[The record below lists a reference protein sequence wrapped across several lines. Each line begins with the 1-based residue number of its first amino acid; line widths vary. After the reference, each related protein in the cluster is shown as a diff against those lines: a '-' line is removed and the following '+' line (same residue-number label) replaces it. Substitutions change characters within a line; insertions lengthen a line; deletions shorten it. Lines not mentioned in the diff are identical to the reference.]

1 MARTFVVDVVDLKV
15 VVMYSKCSE
24 IVIREHAKKVGA
36 NHCRHVMVWVECF
49 VVVVRALYRLC
60 IGVFCVFSVFAGS
73 RFMKCS
79 HHSLFVAIQV

>member
-1 MARTFVVDVVDLKV
+1 MARTFVVDVVHPKV
-15 VVMYSKCSE
+15 VEMCSKCSE
-24 IVIREHAKKVGA
+24 TMVREHAKKVGA

-49 VVVVRALYRLC
+49 VVVVRALHRLC

-73 RFMKCS
+73 GCMKCS